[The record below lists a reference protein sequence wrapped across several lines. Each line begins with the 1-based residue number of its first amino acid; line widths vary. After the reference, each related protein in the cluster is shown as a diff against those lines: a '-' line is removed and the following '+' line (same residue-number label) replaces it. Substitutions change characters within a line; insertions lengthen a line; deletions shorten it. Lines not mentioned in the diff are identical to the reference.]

1 MRQRTSMHI
10 DQNRTRSGFSL
21 IGLLIVVAI
30 ILILAVIAVP
40 KGHHNPNPETIAI
53 RQVGIIHTAETQYY
67 SQFGKFAVTLAELG
81 PPSSGPAGPNG
92 SDLITAELARGKKSG
107 FIFTV
112 QGTPFGYSV
121 TAVPEVFGS
130 SGRRCFYS
138 DQTNVIRE
146 NWGPEPATAASRQI
160 R

>member
-1 MRQRTSMHI
+1 M

-21 IGLLIVVAI
+21 IGVLIVVATS
-30 ILILAVIAVP
+30 LILAVIAIP
-40 KGHHNPNPETIAI
+40 KLHQNSNPGQETVAI
-53 RQVGIIHTAETQYY
+53 RQVGIINTAETQYY
-67 SQFGKFAVTLAELG
+67 SQFGKFAVPLAELG
-81 PPSSGPAGPNG
+81 ARSTGPAGPNG
-92 SDLITAELARGKKSG
+92 SDLIPGELALGKKSG

-112 QGTPFGYSV
+112 RGAPSGYSV
-121 TAVPEVFGS
+121 TAVPEAFGS

>member
-1 MRQRTSMHI
+1 
-10 DQNRTRSGFSL
+10 
-21 IGLLIVVAI
+21 
-30 ILILAVIAVP
+30 
-40 KGHHNPNPETIAI
+40 
-53 RQVGIIHTAETQYY
+53 
-67 SQFGKFAVTLAELG
+67 LAELG

-92 SDLITAELARGKKSG
+92 SDLIPSELALGKKSG

-112 QGTPFGYSV
+112 QGTQLGYSI

-146 NWGPEPATAASRQI
+146 NWGAVPATAASKQI

>member
-1 MRQRTSMHI
+1 MN
-10 DQNRTRSGFSL
+10 QNRTGEGFSL
-21 IGLLIVVAI
+21 IGLLIVVAT
-30 ILILAVIAVP
+30 ILILAVIAIP
-40 KGHHNPNPETIAI
+40 KLHQNSTPNPETVAI
-53 RQVGIIHTAETQYY
+53 RQVGILNTAETQYY
-67 SQFGKFAVTLAELG
+67 SQFGKFAVNLAELG
-81 PPSSGPAGPNG
+81 PPSSGQAGPSG
-92 SDLITAELARGKKSG
+92 SDLIPRELASGKKSG

-112 QGTPFGYSV
+112 QGTPFGYAV

-146 NWGPEPATAASRQI
+146 NWGAEPATAASKQI